1 MTTEIT
7 VFFTEYVSKALC
19 GTIFNL
25 AGIYIYICVCVHM
38 ALLRSSVIG
47 SINKHNISK
56 AEGFLR
62 SPMELGIL
70 ELFLCCYLSMLILHQ
85 TLASHQEPSIL
96 SK

>member
-7 VFFTEYVSKALC
+7 VFLLNMSQKLYVVPFS
-19 GTIFNL
+19 TWQV
-25 AGIYIYICVCVHM
+25 YIYVHM

-56 AEGFLR
+56 AEGFPR